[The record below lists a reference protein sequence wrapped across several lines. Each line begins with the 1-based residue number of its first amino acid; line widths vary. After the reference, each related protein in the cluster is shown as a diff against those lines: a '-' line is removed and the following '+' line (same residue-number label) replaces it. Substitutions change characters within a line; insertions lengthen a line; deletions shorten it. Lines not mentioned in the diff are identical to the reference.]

1 MLILRRKKNESILIG
16 KDIRITV
23 VESAA
28 DGVRLAIDAPRQVS
42 IIREELSNAEAIN
55 REAISSNATSVD
67 QMIRR
72 ISTLR
77 QNNEADKESSKE
89 K

>member
-77 QNNEADKESSKE
+77 QNNEADKESPKE

>member
-72 ISTLR
+72 ISSLR
-77 QNNEADKESSKE
+77 QNNEADQESTEE

>member
-77 QNNEADKESSKE
+77 QNNEADEESPKE

>member
-67 QMIRR
+67 QMIRK

-77 QNNEADKESSKE
+77 QNNEADKESPKE

>member
-72 ISTLR
+72 ISSLR
-77 QNNEADKESSKE
+77 QNNEADQESTGE

>member
-77 QNNEADKESSKE
+77 QNNEADKESHQE